1 MTLLFLAGGVSARK
15 SACLWSGRLAI
26 LFALAAFF
34 VSGCRAEKARVWWSE
49 DGHPFVVAAD
59 GQLIRSQ
66 WRAPRES
73 VPSPFRSWE
82 TYAWYGGW
90 GALAYGDWRSTQ
102 GALRRG
108 AYEMNPLLACEG
120 PMAIWQLP
128 GCKPGR
134 INKPVFIA
142 SNFVVPLARLAYD
155 AWGYKYANEKQRRWG
170 RRLKW
175 VPLLMKSAVVISN
188 TQQAR

>member
-1 MTLLFLAGGVSARK
+1 MVLLSLAGGVSTHK
-15 SACLWSGRLAI
+15 PACLWAGRLAI
-26 LFALAAFF
+26 VAAIALLF
-34 VSGCRAEKARVWWSE
+34 VSAGRAENARVWWSE
-49 DGHPFVVAAD
+49 DGRPFTVGAG
-59 GQLIRSQ
+59 GQLAPAQ
-66 WRAPRES
+66 WQAPREA
-73 VPSPFRSWE
+73 VRPPFRSWE
-82 TYAWYGGW
+82 TYVWYGSW
-90 GALAYGDWRSTQ
+90 AALAYGDWRSTQ
-102 GALRRG
+102 GALSRG

-128 GCKPGR
+128 GCKPGQ

-142 SNFVVPLARLAYD
+142 SNLVVPLARLAYD

-175 VPLLMKSAVVISN
+175 VPLMIKSAVVVSN